1 MLLRIWR
8 FLTVMLTALSM
19 GAALAHLLE
28 LPAKV
33 HYEPALWL
41 RLLQTL
47 YPPAFG
53 TIGAF
58 CEVGAVLA
66 VLVLTLL
73 VRRRRPAFAW
83 TVAAAVCLVAT
94 HAAFWLLVAPV
105 NATLLPLTPE
115 TLPPNWTFLRDQ
127 WEYTH
132 AARAFL
138 QIAALAALLV
148 SILAETPAD
157 VGRRRFIQGR

>member
-8 FLTVMLTALSM
+8 FLTVMLTALSLS
-19 GAALAHLLE
+19 AAVAHLLE
-28 LPAKV
+28 LPAKI

-53 TIGAF
+53 PVAGLCEIAAVVSVLILAF
-58 CEVGAVLA
+58 
-66 VLVLTLL
+66 L

-83 TVAAAVCLVAT
+83 TVAAAACLVVT
-94 HAAFWLLVAPV
+94 HGAFWILVAPV

-115 TLPPNWTFLRDQ
+115 TLPQNWTFLRDQ

-132 AARAFL
+132 AARAIL
-138 QIAALAALLV
+138 QIAALAALV
-148 SILAETPAD
+148 ASILAETPAD
-157 VGRRRFIQGR
+157 LSRRRFI